1 MQEETIAAIATAP
14 GGGIGVVRVS
24 GPQALEVAARVVR
37 PWPAAPESHRMW
49 RAQAAGDEILC
60 VVMRAPGS
68 YTGEDVVELHGHGS
82 ALGLRALLAALVDSG
97 ARVAEPGEF
106 TRRAFLSGRMDL
118 SRAEAVAQVIGARTE
133 QALRAAQ
140 ANLRGATA
148 TAVSR
153 ARERVVSLLAEV
165 EAQVD
170 FPEEQLDF
178 APAAALAAQA
188 HATAAALDR
197 LCASWRRGRL
207 LGAGLTVALVGRPNV
222 GKSSLLNALVGQERA
237 LVTETPGTTR
247 DYVEVAMDWDG
258 VPVTLIDTAG
268 EREATSAVE
277 RRGVELGRRRAA
289 EADVAILVVDAS
301 APALDDVRAHVVA
314 LNKIDLAPEQPALTT
329 ALPVVPTSALERTGL
344 AALRAAVL
352 AVAGLSGDDQAG
364 EPILASERQQA
375 ALREAQAA
383 LVQAASALADGAPPE
398 LAAMDLR
405 VALDRL
411 GRVTGESV
419 DQAVLD
425 AVFARFCIGK

>member
-1 MQEETIAAIATAP
+1 
-14 GGGIGVVRVS
+14 
-24 GPQALEVAARVVR
+24 
-37 PWPAAPESHRMW
+37 
-49 RAQAAGDEILC
+49 
-60 VVMRAPGS
+60 
-68 YTGEDVVELHGHGS
+68 
-82 ALGLRALLAALVDSG
+82 
-97 ARVAEPGEF
+97 
-106 TRRAFLSGRMDL
+106 
-118 SRAEAVAQVIGARTE
+118 
-133 QALRAAQ
+133 
-140 ANLRGATA
+140 
-148 TAVSR
+148 
-153 ARERVVSLLAEV
+153 
-165 EAQVD
+165 
-170 FPEEQLDF
+170 
-178 APAAALAAQA
+178 
-188 HATAAALDR
+188 
-197 LCASWRRGRL
+197 
-207 LGAGLTVALVGRPNV
+207 NV

-405 VALDRL
+405 VALDR
-411 GRVTGESV
+411 
-419 DQAVLD
+419 
-425 AVFARFCIGK
+425 